1 MKLSGPEVTPMQC
14 SVLSMC
20 LTWAKVD
27 AVKTA
32 VELGCDW
39 VVTVFDRDAFSCYHY
54 YGLDVQDINPIRE
67 AGLEEDIVS
76 YHSKFPQIGSWS

>member
-1 MKLSGPEVTPMQC
+1 MQC

-32 VELGCDW
+32 VELGCEW
-39 VVTVFDRDAFSCYHY
+39 VVTVFDRDVLVVIIIMDWMSRILIPSEK
-54 YGLDVQDINPIRE
+54 LDRRKILSVITVNS
-67 AGLEEDIVS
+67 L
-76 YHSKFPQIGSWS
+76 K